1 MIFSVQ
7 TKTVVTMG
15 KGDLE
20 ILLYMTGMEG
30 IAENYL
36 SARHAI
42 QHFLSGAPHSS
53 LVYIQMNLQLRR
65 SSKIFKEV

>member
-7 TKTVVTMG
+7 TKHVVTME

-20 ILLYMTGMEG
+20 ILLYMTGMVE
-30 IAENYL
+30 IVENSL
-36 SARHAI
+36 NAKPAS

-53 LVYIQMNLQLRR
+53 LVYIQKNLQ
-65 SSKIFKEV
+65 